1 MEQSRE
7 QRAVAAIDHAVA
19 VAAIEAALPHIVVFE
34 SPSGEGLSFSGPY
47 DNGVDAL
54 VAAERELAL
63 ERASSGVR
71 PASFRVAP
79 LYPPLDL
86 SRGD

>member
-1 MEQSRE
+1 MDQSHEQ
-7 QRAVAAIDHAVA
+7 QVVAAIDHAVA

-34 SPSGEGLSFSGPY
+34 SPFGESLSFSGPY

-54 VAAERELAL
+54 VAAEREFAL
-63 ERASSGVR
+63 ERASPGVR

-86 SRGD
+86 SRED